1 MLDGDLYGRPGRP
14 QVLYVED
21 EPTNLFLM
29 QSLFKLR
36 PHLELV
42 TASDGAQAAT
52 LGTSL
57 RPALIL
63 MDLRLPDCWG
73 SDLLLALRGRFHW
86 RHVPA
91 IAVTAEADF
100 DGRRQG
106 FIETWHKPL
115 DLHFVLSR
123 LDRVLPAPHDAAR
136 AQRRSAQPAGGPE
149 LRA

>member
-1 MLDGDLYGRPGRP
+1 MLDEDLYGRPGRP

-29 QSLFKLR
+29 QALFKLR

-42 TASDGAQAAT
+42 AASDGAQAAQ
-52 LGTSL
+52 LGASL

-73 SDLLLALRGRFHW
+73 SDLLASLRTRFRW

-91 IAVTAEADF
+91 VAVTAEAEF
-100 DGRRQG
+100 DASRNG

-115 DLHFVLSR
+115 DLRFVLGR
-123 LDRVLPAPHDAAR
+123 LDNVLPDARGAW
-136 AQRRSAQPAGGPE
+136 QRRPAAATGGAE
-149 LRA
+149 MRA